1 MNSIII
7 TGRLGRDP
15 ELKTAQNGT
24 EYTNFAVAVDRR
36 PEKDGTKKTDWFNC
50 TAFGKMAAFVTTYF
64 KKGDGIEIRGRMED
78 DAYQD
83 KNDPNKKVHSWNLM
97 CEEIKFAQGSKKDDA
112 KTVTPT
118 VAAQTVPAA
127 STAAA
132 VDDDDIP
139 F

>member
-64 KKGDGIEIRGRMED
+64 KKGDGIVVEGALESDTYEAKDGTKRTKWSIRVEEVEFPQGG
-78 DAYQD
+78 
-83 KNDPNKKVHSWNLM
+83 KK
-97 CEEIKFAQGSKKDDA
+97 QGG
-112 KTVTPT
+112 
-118 VAAQTVPAA
+118 AAQPDLNQFGD
-127 STAAA
+127 
-132 VDDDDIP
+132 VDPKDIP